1 MQKFRFE
8 ILFAA
13 VLLALFLAFAHWQA
27 PGNPLSA
34 AEIRDYLAKLE
45 DSPIPPDEKAA
56 ALEHFKAWA
65 EADDGQPVYMLN
77 LMRYLPRLRTD
88 VPGVEGFSG
97 TAEQANAHYE
107 QGIAPVLMRLGVSVM
122 FASEMQGVIAGEQ
135 PSTNLIAY
143 EPEVDNWDRVLIVRY
158 PSRRAFLD
166 LVTDPQ
172 YQPYV
177 PYKLAS
183 VMVALTPMKGDVVL
197 PDSIPGMAAILLI
210 LFFAVAWLRALRRT
224 RGQQAWP
231 K

>member
-8 ILFAA
+8 IIFAA

-27 PGNPLSA
+27 PGNKLSA
-34 AEIRDYLAKLE
+34 TEISDYLAKLE

-56 ALEHFKAWA
+56 VLQHFKAWA

-77 LMRYLPRLRTD
+77 LMRYLPKLRTD

-97 TAEQANAHYE
+97 TAEQANAYYE
-107 QGIAPVLMRLGVSVM
+107 QGIAPVVMRLGVSVM
-122 FASEMQGVIAGEQ
+122 FASEMQGVVAGEQ
-135 PSTNLIAY
+135 PSSNLITY

-158 PSRRAFLD
+158 PSRRAFFD
-166 LVTDPQ
+166 LVTDPE

-183 VMVALTPMKGDVVL
+183 VVVALTPMKGDVIL
-197 PDSIPGMAAILLI
+197 PDSIPGLGAMLLI
-210 LFFAVAWLRALRRT
+210 LFLTVTAVRALRRA
-224 RGQQAWP
+224 R
-231 K
+231 